1 MLVNYTADDKGYEK
15 LPETLKLLADQL
27 PQGNGEKYAF
37 THPVKNLNEGL
48 KTSAQVDYVAR
59 CGNFR
64 DAGLQY
70 TGALK
75 ILQVILSYD
84 YLWLNIRVK
93 AA

>member
-48 KTSAQVDYVAR
+48 RNLCTGVRLWHAAETS
-59 CGNFR
+59 R
-64 DAGLQY
+64 DAQTAVYRSIKDPAGD
-70 TGALK
+70 LK
-75 ILQVILSYD
+75 L
-84 YLWLNIRVK
+84 
-93 AA
+93 